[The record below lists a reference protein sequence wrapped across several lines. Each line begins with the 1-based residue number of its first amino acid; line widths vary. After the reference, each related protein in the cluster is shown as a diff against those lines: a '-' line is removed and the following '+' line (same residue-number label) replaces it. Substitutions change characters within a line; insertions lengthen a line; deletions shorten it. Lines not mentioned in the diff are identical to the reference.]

1 MAANELLKEDKAL
14 FEYMKVHYQSASERE
29 FFEKLRYKEEN
40 VLTVANDLILSEKNN
55 EDRLYIVRCIYEE
68 YIVGKGG
75 CIEELHVMCLDD
87 ALKLNLKEAGFLDKD
102 TTLFQWLRARDY
114 AGIEYDHNYDDI

>member
-1 MAANELLKEDKAL
+1 MTANELIKEDKAL
-14 FEYMKVHYQSASERE
+14 FEYMETHYQSANERE

-55 EDRLYIVRCIYEE
+55 EDRLYIVRCIFEE
-68 YIVGKGG
+68 YIVGKEG

-87 ALKLNLKEAGFLDKD
+87 ALKLNLKEGGFLDKD
-102 TTLFQWLRARDY
+102 ITLFQWLRARDY
-114 AGIEYDHNYDDI
+114 AGVEYDHNYDDI